1 MVYIGENIS
10 GYGGIMA
17 VADIDELPGFRTL
30 VSESF
35 RQRVSDCNFL
45 WNLPGGCLGF
55 KVSGVRET
63 WLVG

>member
-1 MVYIGENIS
+1 M
-10 GYGGIMA
+10 
-17 VADIDELPGFRTL
+17 DELPGFRTL

-45 WNLPGGCLGF
+45 WNLPGGSLGF